1 MPITL
6 DGTAGITTPEIIS
19 TGGPVVINASAPDNS
34 MVMDASGNVG
44 IGAAPV
50 GVKFD
55 VYTSGTA
62 TSIMRSRNDSVQV
75 YLDANNGFSFLNTPT
90 NHPMLFGTNNTERM
104 RITSVGS
111 IQTPTQPLIYLEGN
125 NGNTINFTS
134 GQQLLVSTYYTQTV
148 VRGDISWNSTTG
160 RVTANTTGQY
170 MLTFAGYENGPSG
183 RVMIYRS
190 GSGINLVHWSGGGTR
205 AIAFPIAMT
214 AGNYIEIL
222 ADAADLPQLYMGL
235 QHTHFSLYLIG

>member
-1 MPITL
+1 MSNIAL
-6 DGTAGITTPEIIS
+6 TP
-19 TGGPVVINASAPDNS
+19 NA
-34 MVMDASGNVG
+34 
-44 IGAAPV
+44 
-50 GVKFD
+50 
-55 VYTSGTA
+55 SGTA
-62 TSIMRSRNDSVQV
+62 TFTIASPATSTNRTLTLPDATGTVNVSGLANEVPAGSASSPSIYSTGDT
-75 YLDANNGFSFLNTPT
+75 NTG
-90 NHPMLFGTNNTERM
+90 LFFPAADTVAVTTAGTERM

-134 GQQLLVSTYYTQTV
+134 NQQLLVSTYYTQTTL
-148 VRGDISWNSTTG
+148 RGDISWNSATG

-170 MLTFAGYENGPSG
+170 MLTFAGYENGAAG

-190 GSGINLVHWSGGGTR
+190 GSGINLVHWSGAGTR